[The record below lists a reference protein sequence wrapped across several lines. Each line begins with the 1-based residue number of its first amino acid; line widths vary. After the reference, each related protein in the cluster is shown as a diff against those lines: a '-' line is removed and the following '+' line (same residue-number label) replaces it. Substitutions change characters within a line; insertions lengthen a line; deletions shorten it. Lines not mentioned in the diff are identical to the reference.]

1 MDAHADWIA
10 NVTIMQR
17 TPEYHREHLDM
28 LEEQVKNIKHGE
40 EDDVH
45 EQLKKIEGDVNLL
58 LKKTVSN
65 GKLMKGWEKIVGR
78 VNSLVDHLKTL
89 KLTYP
94 RQRGGG

>member
-17 TPEYHREHLDM
+17 TPEYHREHLGM

-45 EQLKKIEGDVNLL
+45 EQLK
-58 LKKTVSN
+58 
-65 GKLMKGWEKIVGR
+65 R
-78 VNSLVDHLKTL
+78 
-89 KLTYP
+89 
-94 RQRGGG
+94 